1 MLRRLAIAALAAVAV
16 LSSALVAQ
24 TQGVL
29 HIRVTLTDTA
39 GVSTP
44 VPRHALLV
52 SDNPATSSPRRVVTG
67 PDGRVDV
74 RLRPGSYTIESEEPV
89 AFGGA
94 GYEWVRTLDVLAGAE
109 VVLELNGGNAD
120 AATVSAS
127 AAAAA
132 STPPESSPELLL
144 PQWQD
149 SIVAVWSPT
158 ARSSGFIVDPSG
170 LVLTNQRAVAGS
182 TQVEVQ
188 LSAELKVT
196 ARVVTADATRDVA
209 VLQINPSM
217 APALK
222 SVPMGCADA
231 GAVLFAERRKVIALG
246 SPLRGPKDL
255 SIGEVLPGS
264 PSLVLADVRL
274 GRGSLGGPVFGTAG
288 TLVGL
293 SSTVDDQD
301 ERRRRDARIV
311 PVRVACDVLEAARQ
325 MLPAEPPSGTGLPVE
340 PARPFPAAA
349 LAAAPSGTGNIEPYT
364 LTASDFDVAFITPVV
379 LRNAQRLAA
388 SGRTTSQSLQLQGN
402 VVDLTDF
409 GEWTDYFANLP
420 AVLVVRVTP
429 RFEEG
434 WWTKLAR
441 GAALTQ
447 GVALPPIKRFKP
459 GFAGL
464 RVSCGDTVLT
474 PIHPF
479 TLDQRVSDT
488 DAVREG
494 LYVFDPAALGPHCS
508 TATLRLSSEK
518 TPDKSDT
525 TTIDRRILQRIW
537 DDFAPHRALPPDA
550 PAAAREN

>member
-1 MLRRLAIAALAAVAV
+1 MLRRLALAALAAVAV
-16 LSSALVAQ
+16 LSPALVAQ
-24 TQGVL
+24 TPGVL

-39 GVSTP
+39 GVATP
-44 VPRHALLV
+44 VPRHALLI
-52 SDNPATSSPRRVVTG
+52 SDNPATSSPRRAVTG

-74 RLRPGSYTIESEEPV
+74 QLRPGNYTIESEAPV

-94 GYEWVRTLDVLAGAE
+94 SYEWVRTLDVLAGAD

-132 STPPESSPELLL
+132 STLPESNPALLL

-149 SIVAVWSPT
+149 SIVAVWTPSS
-158 ARSSGFIVDPSG
+158 RSSGFIVDRSG
-170 LVLTNQRAVAGS
+170 LVLTNQRAVSGA
-182 TQVEVQ
+182 TRVDVQ
-188 LSAELKVT
+188 LSPELKVA
-196 ARVVTADATRDVA
+196 ARVVFADAARDVA
-209 VLQINPSM
+209 VLQINPSVASM
-217 APALK
+217 VTP
-222 SVPMGCADA
+222 VPMHCADA

-246 SPLRGPKDL
+246 SPLRGPRDL
-255 SIGEVLPGS
+255 SIGELLPGS

-274 GRGSLGGPVFGTAG
+274 GRGSLGGPVFGAAG

-301 ERRRRDARIV
+301 ERRRRDARII

-325 MLPAEPPSGTGLPVE
+325 LPPAESPSATGLPVE

-349 LAAAPSGTGNIEPYT
+349 LNAAPSGAGNIEPYT
-364 LTASDFDVAFITPVV
+364 LSASDFDVAFITPVV

-388 SGRTTSQSLQLQGN
+388 SGRTTSQSLQMQSHP
-402 VVDLTDF
+402 VDLTDV
-409 GEWTDYFANLP
+409 GVWTDYFADLP

-434 WWTKLAR
+434 WWTKVAR
-441 GAALTQ
+441 GAAYTQ

-494 LYVFDPAALGPHCS
+494 LYVFDPGALGPHCS

-518 TPDKSDT
+518 TPDKADT
-525 TTIDRRILQRIW
+525 KTVDRRILQCIW
-537 DDFAPHRALPPDA
+537 DDFAPHRALPADA
-550 PAAAREN
+550 PATAR